1 MIFQLFMMPTDRIYF
16 QANPWP
22 EGHPIAEFAWTAKV
36 VDGEVWFDLH
46 LKSAD
51 YYAERDI
58 DYEDEETQ
66 ALSDWESPA
75 TWNNYHACT
84 LSSTFWGNKGFRIC
98 RIEQYKPE
106 FLDGLEMLVDTHPE
120 AIEDWDELAFHIYLL
135 GHDAAAKH
143 RIRFERIQGSQQF
156 KIVWT
161 GSIAAAY
168 VGQYEF
174 KHAFSA
180 SISSAQFPLLAG
192 NSQSAP

>member
-1 MIFQLFMMPTDRIYF
+1 MMQTDRIYF

-22 EGHPIAEFAWTAKV
+22 EGHPITEFAWTAKAV
-36 VDGEVWFDLH
+36 EGDVWFDLH

-58 DYEDEETQ
+58 DDEDDETQ
-66 ALSDWESPA
+66 ELSDWESP
-75 TWNNYHACT
+75 TVWNNYHACT